1 MDVLICT
8 ICGAVIGAAI
18 GFGIWACLAL
28 FSYVTCGL
36 FGGAGNMMSFVTF
49 CLVPG
54 IIIGFVFGVLAQMSD
69 SKDKRFASEEEA
81 KKQRIK
87 WAGEIKQISAEVSA
101 SCKTGNDYHD
111 IVSYDLEAMNK
122 REHILKE
129 LSETG
134 MLMGKVESAAKKVN
148 G

>member
-1 MDVLICT
+1 MT
-8 ICGAVIGAAI
+8 IVIDTVIGAVIGGGI
-18 GFGIWACLAL
+18 GFCIWACLAVFAAL
-28 FSYVTCGL
+28 TCGL
-36 FGGAGNMMSFVTF
+36 FGGAGNMMSFIMF

-54 IIIGFVFGVLAQMSD
+54 AVIGFVYGLVKQLGINR
-69 SKDKRFASEEEA
+69 DKRFQSEEEA

-101 SCKTGNDYHD
+101 SCKSGNDYHD

-122 REHILKE
+122 RESILGK